1 MTIYLSLIWE
11 FIKTGLF
18 AIGGGLAALP
28 FITDI
33 GQRTGWYTTSDIAN
47 MIAVAES
54 CPGPLGVNM
63 ATYAG
68 YLTTGV
74 LGGVTAVIA
83 FTIPAIFIISAI
95 YSVLNKFRT
104 SQAVARIFYGLRP
117 ASTDLIEAAE
127 IGVVKVALL
136 HMDTFKAT
144 GSIASLFN
152 WKCIILAA
160 VVYYT
165 LVKFKKHPFF
175 YIIASAAAGIA
186 FGL

>member
-83 FTIPAIFIISAI
+83 FTISAI

-117 ASTDLIEAAE
+117 ASTALIAAAE

>member
-104 SQAVARIFYGLRP
+104 SQAVARSAP
-117 ASTDLIEAAE
+117 PPQP
-127 IGVVKVALL
+127 
-136 HMDTFKAT
+136 
-144 GSIASLFN
+144 SLQRL
-152 WKCIILAA
+152 K
-160 VVYYT
+160 
-165 LVKFKKHPFF
+165 
-175 YIIASAAAGIA
+175 
-186 FGL
+186 

>member
-63 ATYAG
+63 AT
-68 YLTTGV
+68 
-74 LGGVTAVIA
+74 
-83 FTIPAIFIISAI
+83 FTNDNAWAS
-95 YSVLNKFRT
+95 STNSNSNELQRT
-104 SQAVARIFYGLRP
+104 
-117 ASTDLIEAAE
+117 
-127 IGVVKVALL
+127 
-136 HMDTFKAT
+136 
-144 GSIASLFN
+144 FN
-152 WKCIILAA
+152 
-160 VVYYT
+160 YD
-165 LVKFKKHPFF
+165 
-175 YIIASAAAGIA
+175 S
-186 FGL
+186 

>member
-68 YLTTGV
+68 
-74 LGGVTAVIA
+74 
-83 FTIPAIFIISAI
+83 
-95 YSVLNKFRT
+95 
-104 SQAVARIFYGLRP
+104 
-117 ASTDLIEAAE
+117 
-127 IGVVKVALL
+127 
-136 HMDTFKAT
+136 
-144 GSIASLFN
+144 
-152 WKCIILAA
+152 
-160 VVYYT
+160 
-165 LVKFKKHPFF
+165 
-175 YIIASAAAGIA
+175 
-186 FGL
+186 

>member
-83 FTIPAIFIISAI
+83 FIVRTE
-95 YSVLNKFRT
+95 SV
-104 SQAVARIFYGLRP
+104 
-117 ASTDLIEAAE
+117 
-127 IGVVKVALL
+127 
-136 HMDTFKAT
+136 HH
-144 GSIASLFN
+144 LFS
-152 WKCIILAA
+152 
-160 VVYYT
+160 
-165 LVKFKKHPFF
+165 FP
-175 YIIASAAAGIA
+175 
-186 FGL
+186 

>member
-1 MTIYLSLIWE
+1 MMLYLQLFWE
-11 FIKTGLF
+11 FFKTGLF
-18 AIGGGLAALP
+18 AVGGGLATLP
-28 FITDI
+28 FLQDMSD
-33 GQRTGWYTTSDIAN
+33 RTGWFTHAQLAD
-47 MIAVAES
+47 MLAVSES
-54 CPGPLGVNM
+54 TPGPIGVNM

-117 ASTDLIEAAE
+117 ASTALIAAAE